1 MDEAAGGDIIVRGSW
16 GSERHW
22 IGGLK
27 FKIAPA
33 AALAERQPEAE
44 MSIPTSFPF
53 FRKRFSVILYPM
65 RQRISEKETLT
76 N

>member
-16 GSERHW
+16 GSEALDR
-22 IGGLK
+22 GLK
-27 FKIAPA
+27 FKNAPA
-33 AALAERQPEAE
+33 AALAERPEAE

-53 FRKRFSVILYPM
+53 FRKGFFVILYPM
-65 RQRISEKETLT
+65 RQSIPEKETLT